1 MRSPFASRFTASINK
16 LLVGGRARA
25 IDVALSN
32 GTNHF
37 APNDFAPA
45 FYHSKTNC
53 SLTRRPP
60 ENAFQ
65 TTAARQ
71 ADVVRSIADVVAV
84 SYYSYRYG
92 GDAVVPSIKEMLPK
106 IQYVRSAEV
115 FSNIPA

>member
-1 MRSPFASRFTASINK
+1 MRSPFASGFTASINK

-45 FYHSKTNC
+45 FNHSKTNC

-71 ADVVRSIADVVAV
+71 ADACDRLRMWVAV
-84 SYYSYRYG
+84 SYSSYRYG

-106 IQYVRSAEV
+106 IQVCSLR
-115 FSNIPA
+115 